1 MKGVSH
7 PELALQDL
15 VELIDDKLALKA
27 GINNI
32 SGELADNLEVRRW
45 MHYPSCMSTSTML
58 GQAPM
63 HV

>member
-1 MKGVSH
+1 M
-7 PELALQDL
+7 
-15 VELIDDKLALKA
+15 ELIDDKLALKA